1 MSIQSGVP
9 CPERR
14 CMLSLS
20 GGHCIVIV
28 ARVVVLKFCACIDFF
43 FSYFIIIGTV
53 DGNAGIF
60 AAGMCPVFI

>member
-1 MSIQSGVP
+1 
-9 CPERR
+9 
-14 CMLSLS
+14 MLSLS

-53 DGNAGIF
+53 DGYPGVF